1 MNSSPASASSNGI
14 APRSSS
20 DLDAYSNAR
29 HLIEKGDV
37 REGFEVLQAL
47 ANNGSR
53 CWEVYND
60 LAAMALSS
68 GDLEVACLLFEH
80 AAAQPEAPLIV
91 TLRQATAEAARNDSN
106 RALEILSPVL
116 RAEGTHAE
124 VLALVREILSAEKQ
138 ISPVA
143 WARLISDLRAPT
155 PAQREADVRQ
165 AQLEEQNNQL
175 TAENRRLTAQIDA
188 LREELKLA
196 PLEKWN
202 SADSRAWE
210 GVHALDDHQWL
221 NVLIR
226 SVTVPAYNGF
236 PLPGFP
242 SEDLQVG
249 MVGSSNEA
257 ALREGMRFYR
267 AVREHCQRDG
277 VRWDGNGRL
286 LDFGTGWGRYARI
299 FMHDFRPENVVG
311 VDVSEQYVNVC
322 RENFPYARF
331 ETVTPLPP
339 TSLEGD
345 GFDLIIAYS
354 VFSHL
359 SAAASDAW
367 IAEFTRILRPGG
379 MIAITTQGRSL
390 LGVCEQM
397 RAEKDFSHPWH
408 RQLANS
414 FVDRTACEAAY
425 DSGEF
430 LHSATGYGVAG
441 SEAFYGESLIPRGY
455 VERHWTHALELT
467 AFIDDRNYLPQA
479 LIVLRKPT

>member
-1 MNSSPASASSNGI
+1 MNSPEQTAANNDS
-14 APRSSS
+14 PRS
-20 DLDAYSNAR
+20 DAHLQAYAR
-29 HLIEKGDV
+29 ANQLVTAGELAD
-37 REGFEVLQAL
+37 GFEILRGL
-47 ANNGSR
+47 ADVGTQ

-60 LAAMALSS
+60 LAAIAISS
-68 GDLEVACLLFEH
+68 NDLEAACTLFEV
-80 AAAQPEAPLIV
+80 AAAQPEAPQVV
-91 TLRQATAEAARNDSN
+91 TLRLASAEAARTGTDC
-106 RALEILSPVL
+106 ALSILSPLL
-116 RAEGTHAE
+116 RKNGSDTE

-155 PAQREADVRQ
+155 PAQREADARQ
-165 AQLEEQNNQL
+165 ARLEEQNNQL

-188 LREELKLA
+188 LRRELRLA

-267 AVREHCQRDG
+267 AVREHCQLDG
-277 VRWDGNGRL
+277 VRWDGSGRL

-311 VDVSEQYVNVC
+311 VDVSEQYIDVC
-322 RENFPYARF
+322 RETFPYARF

-339 TSLEGD
+339 TSLESD

-397 RAEKDFSHPWH
+397 RAEKEFSHPWH
-408 RQLANS
+408 RHLANS